1 MHALT
6 VIENVSLSQS
16 HIAKG
21 PEIEARH
28 RLVPAVGIMRL
39 VAGQAR
45 LLLYGSGAL
54 PALVALMSVCVCD
67 LRCWWHGMAAV
78 CVRHSDVSGV
88 WASLVCKCLFASVGG
103 ALALAVVLVW
113 DGACEGEGRAR

>member
-6 VIENVSLSQS
+6 VIENVTVTQC
-16 HIAKG
+16 
-21 PEIEARH
+21 H
-28 RLVPAVGIMRL
+28 RLTLQKVLRSSL
-39 VAGQAR
+39 VIGWCRQLASCVLSLAR
-45 LLLYGSGAL
+45 RGSYGSGAL
-54 PALVALMSVCVCD
+54 PALVSLMCVCVCD

-88 WASLVCKCLFASVGG
+88 WASLGCKCLFASVGG

-113 DGACEGEGRAR
+113 DGA

>member
-6 VIENVSLSQS
+6 VIENVSPSQS
-16 HIAKG
+16 HIAQG

-45 LLLYGSGAL
+45 LLRQWSFACIGGTNVCLCVIC
-54 PALVALMSVCVCD
+54 VAG
-67 LRCWWHGMAAV
+67 GMAWLRHASGTPMCL
-78 CVRHSDVSGV
+78 CVGFPRV
-88 WASLVCKCLFASVGG
+88 
-103 ALALAVVLVW
+103 
-113 DGACEGEGRAR
+113 

>member
-1 MHALT
+1 M
-6 VIENVSLSQS
+6 SLSQS

-45 LLLYGSGAL
+45 LLRQCSFACIG
-54 PALVALMSVCVCD
+54 VTNVCVCVCD

-88 WASLVCKCLFASVGG
+88 WASLACKCLFAGVGG